1 MIQRINV
8 QFFAT
13 FRDIFGTKAMEV
25 TVKPGTTIGEL
36 LGLIFNTEERRKKI
50 FANGKIK
57 PYVIILKNGRHIQHL
72 NGLETEIGKGDTISI
87 FPPIAGG

>member
-1 MIQRINV
+1 MRINV

-25 TVKPGTTIGEL
+25 TVKPGTTIEEL
-36 LGLIFNTEERRKKI
+36 LGLVCNTEERRGKI
-50 FANGKIK
+50 FDNGKLK
-57 PYVIILKNGRHIQHL
+57 PYVIVLKNGRHIQHL
-72 NGLETEIGKGDTISI
+72 DGLETGLEEGDMVSI

>member
-1 MIQRINV
+1 M

-25 TVKPGTTIGEL
+25 TVKPGTTIEEL
-36 LGLIFNTEERRKKI
+36 LGLVCNTEERRGKI
-50 FANGKIK
+50 FGNGKLK

-72 NGLETEIGKGDTISI
+72 DGLETELKEGDKVSL